1 MAYNHNPLKV
11 LLTLEKAN
19 KIVSEGFKIARKHNI
34 SPLAIVVLDSGG
46 HQVSSQRED
55 GAGIIR
61 IEISIAKAYGALGM
75 GCSSRGIGIG
85 LSTKPVF
92 ATALSSISDGKF
104 ATAAGG
110 VLILD
115 DKKNVIGSVG
125 VSGDTSE
132 RDEFVAISA
141 IKEAGFMTDPETPVE
156 EWDK

>member
-1 MAYNHNPLKV
+1 
-11 LLTLEKAN
+11 
-19 KIVSEGFKIARKHNI
+19 
-34 SPLAIVVLDSGG
+34 
-46 HQVSSQRED
+46 
-55 GAGIIR
+55 
-61 IEISIAKAYGALGM
+61 M
-75 GCSSRGIGIG
+75 GSSSRGIGIG

-115 DKKNVIGSVG
+115 DKKHVIGSVG

-156 EWDK
+156 DWDK